1 MLIQTRTIVVK
12 AGHSGQVVERFS
24 QPGGPMTQI
33 PGFIDSSVM
42 VKKARKNDEEEEV
55 VVLVR
60 WESEEAWKTWE
71 KSPEHIA
78 GHRNKRNQEKPEYL
92 ISTTVNMYE
101 VKAVKQP
108 T

>member
-1 MLIQTRTIVVK
+1 
-12 AGHSGQVVERFS
+12 
-24 QPGGPMTQI
+24 MTKI

-42 VKKARKNDEEEEV
+42 VKKLRKRDAEEEEV
-55 VVLVR
+55 MVMIR

-78 GHRNKRNQEKPEYL
+78 GHRNKRNQEKPEYI
-92 ISTTVNMYE
+92 ISTTVTMYE

-108 T
+108 SQ